1 MREFQFILTRANT
14 LDECIAAALVE
25 VSTKFAEMDLQVGA
39 CFALPEVSK
48 GGLGQMVARVVFVM
62 CLVGPGELTKE
73 DFEEKMDK
81 LGKMKESFKKFLGP
95 AQSGTK
101 GTA

>member
-25 VSTKFAEMDLQVGA
+25 VSTKFAEMDLQVGS
-39 CFALPEVSK
+39 CFALPEVVK
-48 GGLGQMVARVVFVM
+48 TNLGGMVGRVVFVM
-62 CLVGPGELTKE
+62 CLIGPGELTKE
-73 DFEEKMDK
+73 DFEDKMDK
-81 LGKMKESFKKFLGP
+81 LGKMKDSFKKYLGP

-101 GTA
+101 GSA